1 MSICNRKGTED
12 EPHNTAS
19 AVMKGAFLVVL
30 AFVCAQSFAFIQSH
44 SRHLVQSAWLKPRV
58 SLSAVLSNVPV
69 DRERTI
75 TEAQVSL
82 FKGESFHEIESIFR
96 KYPFHDCELP
106 QLADANNYYSGNYGG
121 MIWHQNADQVMVFIP
136 IKDESLTTSDVD
148 VKISVTKVEIRIRN
162 EQQYSFGLIDRVI
175 PDGSFWTW
183 ETDKRTGQRF
193 IQLDLEKR
201 YRVINWKS
209 LFPLSPEEIKI
220 QQERAKSDLF
230 QQFLAANKGIAK
242 LTGKPSP
249 AAEDLV
255 RDLEFMDAINGVPE
269 KESAVYRGIEDDGNE
284 VEIDLGE
291 LDEPTVPYESIQD
304 LVDEKRRQEGI
315 DCIPVPPLNMNDEDG
330 L

>member
-1 MSICNRKGTED
+1 
-12 EPHNTAS
+12 
-19 AVMKGAFLVVL
+19 MKEAYLVVL
-30 AFVCAQSFAFIQSH
+30 ALVCAQSFAFIQSH
-44 SRHLVQSAWLKPRV
+44 SRHLVRSAWLRPRV

-69 DRERTI
+69 DQERTV
-75 TEAQVSL
+75 TESQVSL
-82 FKGESFHEIESIFR
+82 FKGESVHEIESVYR

-106 QLADANNYYSGNYGG
+106 QLADANNYFSGSYGD
-121 MIWHQNADQVMVFIP
+121 MLWHQNADQVMVFIP
-136 IKDESLTTSDVD
+136 IKDDSLSTTDVD

-162 EQQYSFGLIDRVI
+162 EKQYSFGLIDRVI

-183 ETDKRTGQRF
+183 ESDKRTGQRF

-209 LFPLSPEEIKI
+209 LFPLSPEELKM
-220 QQERAKSDLF
+220 QQEKAKSDLF

-242 LTGKPSP
+242 LTGKPSLS
-249 AAEDLV
+249 AEELV
-255 RDLEFMDAINGVPE
+255 RDLEFMDAIDGVPE
-269 KESAVYRGIEDDGNE
+269 KESAVYRGVEDDGNE

-291 LDEPTVPYESIQD
+291 LDEPTVPYDSLQD

-315 DCIPVPPLNMNDEDG
+315 DSIPVPPLNMNDEDD